1 MLLKKIY
8 TLTLILFII
17 ITIYTIPIV
26 SLKNKNVIK
35 TNLEIEKIS
44 LPTTKIY
51 LLNKDNYLVQREVIL
66 DTNNIK
72 EKIKTIIDYL
82 TIEENKD
89 SNLKGLIPKNTKLL
103 EIKLDSNIVI
113 LNFSKEFLS
122 KKEMKKEMITG
133 IVYSL
138 LELETIEK
146 ISFLVDGK
154 EIEGLEK
161 EYDKNLSINPIY
173 QYHTRNNLSKVVIYY
188 LDKNHEYYIPV
199 TNYLNNDKE
208 KIEVIIEEL
217 KNTSNHLTSLI
228 PLNLE
233 LLDYI
238 EEENVLFLNFNS
250 YLVDSNEEIT
260 KKLLNEIAYSIFAN
274 YDVNM
279 ISFESNHNKIKH
291 IMREKS

>member
-173 QYHTRNNLSKVVIYY
+173 QYHTRNNLSKVDIF
-188 LDKNHEYYIPV
+188 
-199 TNYLNNDKE
+199 
-208 KIEVIIEEL
+208 
-217 KNTSNHLTSLI
+217 
-228 PLNLE
+228 
-233 LLDYI
+233 LL
-238 EEENVLFLNFNS
+238 
-250 YLVDSNEEIT
+250 
-260 KKLLNEIAYSIFAN
+260 
-274 YDVNM
+274 
-279 ISFESNHNKIKH
+279 
-291 IMREKS
+291 

>member
-1 MLLKKIY
+1 
-8 TLTLILFII
+8 
-17 ITIYTIPIV
+17 
-26 SLKNKNVIK
+26 
-35 TNLEIEKIS
+35 
-44 LPTTKIY
+44 
-51 LLNKDNYLVQREVIL
+51 
-66 DTNNIK
+66 
-72 EKIKTIIDYL
+72 
-82 TIEENKD
+82 
-89 SNLKGLIPKNTKLL
+89 
-103 EIKLDSNIVI
+103 
-113 LNFSKEFLS
+113 
-122 KKEMKKEMITG
+122 
-133 IVYSL
+133 
-138 LELETIEK
+138 
-146 ISFLVDGK
+146 
-154 EIEGLEK
+154 
-161 EYDKNLSINPIY
+161 IY